1 MRALTARGWGT
12 IAASL
17 LLIAVVI
24 AAFAS
29 SSGVRGPTPPA
40 PVEIGLSASLSR
52 CRDLGA
58 AGKNDP
64 ACQAIWRPISQRL
77 LGEDRKAAGD
87 E

>member
-1 MRALTARGWGT
+1 MRALTVRGWGT
-12 IAASL
+12 IAATL

-40 PVEIGLSASLSR
+40 PVEGGLSASLSR

-58 AGKNDP
+58 AAENDP

-77 LGEDRKAAGD
+77 LGEVRKAPGD